1 MHSHFSVD
9 VGNKMDVHL
18 QKNTKKNE
26 VNKKYINIKKKKVK
40 AIETSALR
48 MLMLFSSVCA
58 RMRDRA

>member
-26 VNKKYINIKKKKVK
+26 VNKKYINIKKVK